1 MNQGQPQYP
10 PQYMAPQP
18 APRPNGGNKTM
29 TYVLIGVIAVLV
41 IALVGGLAWHL
52 SSENKHKEEAE
63 KAAIQQTQDSL
74 KAVAAAAQA
83 SADSA
88 KQAAVAAA
96 TTAANAA
103 KTAKA
108 NTYRGVPA
116 SEATRVVINGHG
128 VRMRTGP
135 GKQYPFPQTWDGHAY
150 TVSKGTSLPF
160 LGDYGGWYAV
170 RFEGGTYY
178 VSSQFAYLAR

>member
-1 MNQGQPQYP
+1 MS
-10 PQYMAPQP
+10 P
-18 APRPNGGNKTM
+18 APAPKPNGGNKTT

-41 IALVGGLAWHL
+41 IALIGGLAWHI
-52 SSENKHKEEAE
+52 SSENKREEQA
-63 KAAIQQTQDSL
+63 KAAAIQQTQDSL
-74 KAVAAAAQA
+74 KAVADAAQA
-83 SADSA
+83 AADSA
-88 KQAAVAAA
+88 KHAAVAAA
-96 TTAANAA
+96 TTAARAA
-103 KTAKA
+103 KV